1 MKNTRWLDRSQPQTL
16 YISVIIAYIDVVFT
30 VLDMFSGT
38 QGLPFVFI
46 LFIFI
51 VPLLQGVAAFGIAN
65 NNLKMWLLAVALSIL
80 NFVLIFYI
88 YAIYS
93 FFPVGVLTLIV
104 DIAMLILLIHPMSRT
119 YVKIWFR

>member
-16 YISVIIAYIDVVFT
+16 YIAVIVSYIDVVFT
-30 VLDMFSGT
+30 VLNMFSGT
-38 QGLPFVFI
+38 QGLPFVFV

-65 NNLKMWLLAVALSIL
+65 HNLKMWFLAVGLSLL

-93 FFPVGVLTLIV
+93 FFAVDILGLIV
-104 DIAMLILLIHPMSRT
+104 DIAMVILLIHPMSRT